1 VTERDEKNA
10 KLLHLAL
17 KKGYTW
23 VFYDEI
29 SALALEKM

>member
-1 VTERDEKNA
+1 VVFRDFF
-10 KLLHLAL
+10 L
-17 KKGYTW
+17 KKGCTW